1 VPNLRQPGAF
11 EGVSSRIK
19 EDTDVK
25 KLLTSVCVAATALAV
40 PAGAM
45 AKQHPHPT
53 KAQKA
58 DAKQYCQQLRKS
70 AGKQNFRE
78 MFGTGKNH
86 VNAMRNC
93 KRSQSQE
100 LARDAKKAAKQ
111 AKTNAAKQCKA
122 ERQADP
128 SGFKDQYGTGK
139 NGKNAYGKCVSQH
152 AKQNRQEAKAQEDQE
167 QETEVNAAAT
177 CKAERKDD
185 PAAFNDKYGKN
196 GNKRN
201 AFGKCV
207 SSTAKKQEQ
216 EQGQQQS

>member
-1 VPNLRQPGAF
+1 VT
-11 EGVSSRIK
+11 SRIK
-19 EDTDVK
+19 EGKDVK
-25 KLLTSVCVAATALAV
+25 KLLTTVCVAAAALAV

-45 AKQHPHPT
+45 AKPHPT
-53 KAQKA
+53 KAQKN
-58 DAKQYCQQLRKS
+58 DAKHYCQDLRAS

-111 AKTNAAKQCKA
+111 AHATAVQECRD
-122 ERQADP
+122 ERSADADA
-128 SGFKDQYGTGK
+128 FKDQYGTGK
-139 NGKNAYGKCVSQH
+139 NGKNAFGKCVSQH
-152 AKQNRQEAKAQEDQE
+152 AKQHRQEAKAEENQE

-177 CKAERKDD
+177 CRDERNQDE
-185 PAAFNDKYGKN
+185 AAFNDKYGKN

-216 EQGQQQS
+216 EQDQS